1 MTRHS
6 KNATAGPTYTAHE
19 KKKDSK
25 QSGYGTQDVRLSKD
39 SIKVNI
45 KLYFY
50 FEIFVLYET
59 I

>member
-39 SIKVNI
+39 SIKVFLATYLFLLFNI
-45 KLYFY
+45 F
-50 FEIFVLYET
+50 IF
-59 I
+59 